1 MLATANSITAK
12 TLRTVP
18 RYRVYESIML
28 VVVAIGPFSSKNIE
42 NTIWNFTNKTS
53 MADTTTETYSR

>member
-12 TLRTVP
+12 TLKIVP
-18 RYRVYESIML
+18 RYRVCESIML

-42 NTIWNFTNKTS
+42 NPIWNSKNKTS
-53 MADTTTETYSR
+53 VADTTTEIY

>member
-12 TLRTVP
+12 TLKKVP

-42 NTIWNFTNKTS
+42 NTILNSTNKTS
-53 MADTTTETYSR
+53 MADTTTRIY